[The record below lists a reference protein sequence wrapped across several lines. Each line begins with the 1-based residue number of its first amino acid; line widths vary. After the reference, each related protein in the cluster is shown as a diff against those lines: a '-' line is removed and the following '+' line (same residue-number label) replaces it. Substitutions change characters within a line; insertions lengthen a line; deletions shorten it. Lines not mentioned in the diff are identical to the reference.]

1 MFAICLALFYLDF
14 FGTLI
19 IIVVFVISTLTYI
32 VVFNKKLNYWGE
44 LRLDLD
50 EKITENIF
58 EKFEAI
64 KDIKLTLILIFFKKN
79 TMNSIQKNLNFFP
92 SI

>member
-1 MFAICLALFYLDF
+1 MFAICLALFYSDF

-32 VVFNKKLNYWGE
+32 VAFNKKLNYWGE
-44 LRLDLD
+44 LRLDPD

-64 KDIKLTLILIFFKKN
+64 KDIKHPDQFFQKEYN
-79 TMNSIQKNLNFFP
+79 ESIQK
-92 SI
+92 I